1 MIAHEIPAIP
11 VPAGPGP
18 TVRVP
23 GRVCRGKT
31 PGIQAVTGSMSGV
44 PDTEPTGIDGR
55 VPVSVGRKSNHI
67 NRLTLSCRNRVSGE
81 NAVKTM
87 AWPPGV
93 GIACRGDCVSGVGV
107 SDPTCRALIQ
117 RYQSLSVT
125 VSDLRV
131 GEKVNEIKGVGCR
144 GLLYIHIWVCSR
156 NTHPYWLGLRLGP
169 GTAPHPPILDD
180 GEAVTPPPRCMAFA
194 ATDGA
199 ARRPPH
205 TNPPPSQRKDTASQD
220 LNSRDGWRRRSWKF
234 PAATLTTTTPIEGVH
249 HGSCNSAQEPA
260 A

>member
-1 MIAHEIPAIP
+1 MIAHEIPANS

-31 PGIQAVTGSMSGV
+31 PGIQPITGSQSGV

-67 NRLTLSCRNRVSGE
+67 NRLTLPCRDRVSGE
-81 NAVKTM
+81 NEVKTM
-87 AWPPGV
+87 AWPPSV

-117 RYQSLSVT
+117 LYQSLGVT

-131 GEKVNEIKGVGCR
+131 GEKVNEINSVGCR

-156 NTHPYWLGLRLGP
+156 NTHPYWLGLRPGP
-169 GTAPHPPILDD
+169 GTASHPPSILDD
-180 GEAVTPPPRCMAFA
+180 GKAARPAPRCRRLAGQA
-194 ATDGA
+194 PSSI
-199 ARRPPH
+199 ARH
-205 TNPPPSQRKDTASQD
+205 
-220 LNSRDGWRRRSWKF
+220 
-234 PAATLTTTTPIEGVH
+234 
-249 HGSCNSAQEPA
+249 EPA
-260 A
+260 RHLTMERKRQTMT